1 MICDVLDKTKH
12 KFKFKEAC
20 EELYYS
26 PDKYIKLTD
35 SIIDTIQNI
44 YDRMVDE
51 NNVEPEF

>member
-44 YDRMVDE
+44 YDRMVD
-51 NNVEPEF
+51 